1 MEYAITTEGL
11 TKVYRVRQT
20 TGGKTETKEIK
31 AVLDLNLRICRGE
44 LFGLLGV
51 NGAGKTTTIRMLA
64 TLLEPTSGTA
74 VVNGF
79 DVLKQPVDVRRSIGC
94 LLPGE
99 RSHYWKLTARENLR
113 FFGTLYGIP
122 TRVLENRIK
131 EVLDIVGLSRRADE
145 RVENYSTG
153 MRQRLALARAILHDP
168 PILILDEPTAGLDV
182 HSARML
188 RQMVQDLAASGKTV
202 LLTTHNLQEA
212 EEVCTRVA
220 VIHEGRIVVQDTP
233 AALRALSTGLDVLE
247 VTCERCAPP
256 GTQLGVATPR
266 PLGESETAGKRCGT
280 SYAGISAAAA
290 AEIGNGTGQ
299 GGPGETGDLYLRRVE
314 AGTAEAEATRHG
326 PAERQATE
334 DETGED
340 AIAGSDCL
348 QIEELVK
355 RAVGSRCQ
363 KCSVTVSR
371 RDEGYQ
377 VVVKGRKIADEFPAI
392 AVTLTN
398 GGWRVTGFNV
408 SRPRLEDVFVE
419 LTSSE
424 KPVE

>member
-1 MEYAITTEGL
+1 MEYAIITEGL

-20 TGGKTETKEIK
+20 TGGKIETKEIK

-122 TRVLENRIK
+122 PRALENRI
-131 EVLDIVGLSRRADE
+131 EQVLHIVGLSQRADE

-168 PILILDEPTAGLDV
+168 PVLILDEPTAGLDV

-188 RQMVQDLAASGKTV
+188 RRMVQELAATGKTV

-220 VIHEGRIVVQDTP
+220 IIHGGRILAQDTP
-233 AALRALSTGLDVLE
+233 EALRALSTGLDVLE
-247 VTCERCAPP
+247 VTCER
-256 GTQLGVATPR
+256 
-266 PLGESETAGKRCGT
+266 
-280 SYAGISAAAA
+280 YALAV
-290 AEIGNGTGQ
+290 T
-299 GGPGETGDLYLRRVE
+299 GPGLKEEGKAEGPMTGRPAIDRRMTENEIPEE
-314 AGTAEAEATRHG
+314 A
-326 PAERQATE
+326 
-334 DETGED
+334 
-340 AIAGSDCL
+340 AIESDCL
-348 QIEELVK
+348 QIEELVR
-355 RAVGSRCQ
+355 RAVEARCP
-363 KCSVTVSR
+363 KCSVTVAR
-371 RDEGYQ
+371 QDDGYK
-377 VVVKGRKIADEFPAI
+377 VVVKGRKVADEFPSI

-419 LTSSE
+419 LTGPTSE
-424 KPVE
+424 